1 MNQESEI
8 VKNMGYNSYY
18 IKKISSMKDFKKR
31 RKYLFK
37 LVSNYSKF
45 HNIQCNIKSQYCKN
59 IQSGGSPPDGNITDL
74 KKKKSSK
81 DLLDILDK
89 YIKNLEQREFKL
101 SKLNKIKIKTL
112 HSENII
118 FEKNNKTLESENT
131 KFKNELQSMKLKLI
145 DLEGKFKIK
154 DNLSITRIK
163 TLENIFI
170 DFTIKQI
177 IYLKTIFLD
186 IYPEYNVYND
196 LNTLLT
202 LMRTSSNFNA
212 TSIADAKRNNERLDY
227 LYPDNYN
234 YLQDSIYSVNLA
246 ICDLFE
252 KTGILLSSNIIPIIT
267 TKDKNLGWIDNDDN
281 DKIVYYESG
290 SFVNKDTKIAYTK
303 ISTKEI
309 DIKNFDDISKHI
321 IDFDESNDKLA
332 RIDLQKIL
340 IIIDEGLN
348 ILMNSCSCETMCT
361 YQYEGKVAHWCK
373 LPSKPTCARGAQG
386 YTAYSK
392 NCNPLKNGSKHVYMT
407 EKSNKS
413 KTKQYYIGSHPFASN
428 ANEIKNNKYCIYDT
442 SNKKVIL
449 SNKKKCAF
457 VKVTVQQLL
466 EKRNNDVHG
475 KNRVE
480 LSKNIDNA
488 VRTIT
493 TKKID

>member
-1 MNQESEI
+1 
-8 VKNMGYNSYY
+8 
-18 IKKISSMKDFKKR
+18 
-31 RKYLFK
+31 
-37 LVSNYSKF
+37 
-45 HNIQCNIKSQYCKN
+45 
-59 IQSGGSPPDGNITDL
+59 
-74 KKKKSSK
+74 
-81 DLLDILDK
+81 
-89 YIKNLEQREFKL
+89 
-101 SKLNKIKIKTL
+101 
-112 HSENII
+112 
-118 FEKNNKTLESENT
+118 
-131 KFKNELQSMKLKLI
+131 
-145 DLEGKFKIK
+145 
-154 DNLSITRIK
+154 
-163 TLENIFI
+163 
-170 DFTIKQI
+170 
-177 IYLKTIFLD
+177 
-186 IYPEYNVYND
+186 
-196 LNTLLT
+196 
-202 LMRTSSNFNA
+202 MRTSSKLNA
-212 TSIADAKRNNERLDY
+212 TSVAQSKLNNERLDFQSKK
-227 LYPDNYN
+227 NYS

-246 ICDLFE
+246 ICDIFE
-252 KTGILLSSNIIPIIT
+252 KTGILLSSNITPIIT

-321 IDFDESNDKLA
+321 IDFDEANDKLA

-373 LPSKPTCARGAQG
+373 LSNKPTCTRGSQG
-386 YTAYSK
+386 YTASSK
-392 NCNPLKNGSKHVYMT
+392 NCNPLKNASNHVYIT

-428 ANEIKNNKYCIYDT
+428 TNEKNNKYCIYDT

-457 VKVTVQQLL
+457 VKVSVQQLL

-475 KNRVE
+475 KKLPE
-480 LSKNIDNA
+480 LSGNIDNA

>member
-1 MNQESEI
+1 MDKESKI
-8 VKNMGYNSYY
+8 VKKMGYNSYY
-18 IKKISSMKDFKKR
+18 IKKITSIKDLKKR

-37 LVSNYSKF
+37 LVCNYSKF

-59 IQSGGSPPDGNITDL
+59 IQYGGGG
-74 KKKKSSK
+74 KSSK
-81 DLLDILDK
+81 ELLDILDK
-89 YIKNLEQREFKL
+89 YIKNLEQREIKL
-101 SKLNKIKIKTL
+101 SELHKIKIKTL

-118 FEKNNKTLESENT
+118 FEKNNKTLESDNT
-131 KFKNELQSMKLKLI
+131 KFKNELQAMKLKLI
-145 DLEGKFKIK
+145 GLEGEFKIK

-177 IYLKTIFLD
+177 IYLKSIFLY

-212 TSIADAKRNNERLDY
+212 TSIAEAKRNNERLDY
-227 LYPDNYN
+227 LYPDNYS

-246 ICDLFE
+246 ICDLFK
-252 KTGILLSSNIIPIIT
+252 KTGILLSSNITPII

-373 LPSKPTCARGAQG
+373 FPSKPTCARGQQG
-386 YTAYSK
+386 RMTAYSK
-392 NCNPLKNGSKHVYMT
+392 NCNPLKNASNHVYMT

-428 ANEIKNNKYCIYDT
+428 TNEKNNKYCIYDT

-457 VKVTVQQLL
+457 VKVTVQRLL
-466 EKRNNDVHG
+466 ENRNNDVHEE
-475 KNRVE
+475 KLLE

-493 TKKID
+493 TKKIG